1 MVEKFLI
8 IATVFSISAFVATAS
23 AQGVSTP
30 ALVDL
35 LHARRL
41 LQSGREGQGVRVGVI
56 SGGASSYAALVGE
69 EALPG
74 DVQFYGSEQGDGD
87 EGDWMMQVV
96 HQVAPRAQLA
106 FCPGGPDE
114 PPSACARQLITN
126 FHAGIVVDDMSP
138 QPVFDYPTPK
148 VVGYAELAA
157 ERPNVLFFTGSGNNG
172 GGYYERPWVATSV
185 AVDGVSYAAQD
196 FGRSVGEGTDPYDA
210 FRLPPGAQV
219 VVVAGTNLDP
229 TGAPQDCD
237 AENPQVTLALLDS
250 QGGLLTSVSSHC
262 PVLQLRFRSG
272 GFGPQEVSVAVLL
285 PAGADPQSLTLKLVV
300 FRAGEG
306 VTPLALRYR
315 TAGGAGNSATAR
327 HLVAVAGVDPN
338 SGWRDH
344 YIYEGFANSGPQCLS
359 YGGTGP
365 DGWVRLPVPSCMQQP
380 AFVTPDRTMVL
391 MPGPDGEESRPFVGD
406 SAAGPAAGGAAAL
419 LLSAGV
425 PAGRILALLERTAI
439 PQVTEPGWNRHYGY
453 GLLDVDAAA
462 VAAGVLARAGEA
474 GEDAPPLGEPI
485 PFHPTAAFLQYRQLS
500 LQARQGD
507 QQALAALQ
515 TAAQSG
521 DPDAQT
527 WLGQYDRGAG
537 DNVSAARWTLAAA
550 GQGQP
555 FAQGFLGSMY
565 NRGWGV
571 PMDARA
577 AQAWW
582 LRAAR
587 RGIASAMYNIGTTI
601 ADGRGAPADPALGY
615 ALMRTALLRGF
626 HFPRMNARMA
636 ELRATLDAQQLQAA
650 NVEADRF
657 AANPSAISVP

>member
-1 MVEKFLI
+1 MVAIGLCC
-8 IATVFSISAFVATAS
+8 AMASPAFVAAAS
-23 AQGVSTP
+23 TSEAATP
-30 ALVDL
+30 ALVDI
-35 LHARRL
+35 LHAHRL

-69 EALPG
+69 KALPG
-74 DVQFYGSEQGDGD
+74 DVQFYGGDQGDGD

-96 HQVAPRAQLA
+96 HQLAPRAQLA
-106 FCPGGPDE
+106 FCSGGPDE
-114 PPSACARQLITN
+114 TPVTCARQLVTD
-126 FHAGIVVDDMSP
+126 FHANVVVDDMSP

-148 VVGYAELAA
+148 AVGYAELAA
-157 ERPNVLFFTGSGNNG
+157 EHPDVLFFTGSGNNG
-172 GGYYERPWVATSV
+172 GGYYERPWVVTSV
-185 AVDGVSYAAQD
+185 VVDGVAYAAQD
-196 FGRSVGEGTDPYDA
+196 FGRSVGEGTDPYNA

-219 VVVAGTNLDP
+219 VVIAGTNLDP

-237 AENPQVTLALLDS
+237 ADNPRVTLALLDS
-250 QGGLLTSVSSHC
+250 QGGLLTAVSSHC
-262 PVLQLRFRSG
+262 PVLQLQFRNG
-272 GFGPQEVSVAVLL
+272 DFGPQEVSIAVLL
-285 PAGADPQSLTLKLVV
+285 PAGADPRSLTLKLVAL
-300 FRAGEG
+300 RAGAG
-306 VTPLALRYR
+306 VTPLALHYR

-327 HLVAVAGVDPN
+327 HLVAVAGVDPS

-344 YIYEGFANSGPQCLS
+344 YIYEAFANSGPQCLS

-365 DGWVRLPVPSCMQQP
+365 DGWVRLLVPSCVQQP
-380 AFVTPDRTMVL
+380 AFAAPDRTMVL

-439 PQVTEPGWNRHYGY
+439 PQVTGVGWNRHYGY

-462 VAAGVLARAGEA
+462 VAAGVLARTGAA
-474 GEDAPPLGEPI
+474 GEDAPPLGEPL
-485 PFHPTAAFLQYRQLS
+485 PFHPTAMFLRYRQLS

-521 DPDAQT
+521 DPDAQS
-527 WLGQYDRGAG
+527 WLGQYASGAG
-537 DNVSAARWTLAAA
+537 DNVSAARWMLAAA
-550 GQGQP
+550 NQGQP

-565 NRGWGV
+565 NRGLGV

-587 RGIASAMYNIGTTI
+587 RGVASAMYNIGTTI
-601 ADGRGAPADPALGY
+601 AAGRGAPADPALGY
-615 ALMRTALLRGF
+615 ALMRAASRRGF
-626 HFPRMNARMA
+626 RFPPMNARMG
-636 ELRATLDAQQLQAA
+636 ELRATLDAEQLQAA
-650 NVEADRF
+650 NIEAERF
-657 AANPSAISVP
+657 AADPSTIPVP